1 VIRRHVAPAA
11 LLLIL
16 LSILASPA
24 AADITLNSA
33 GVVGSQTLEMLGSN
47 LDADVSEIGSGYG
60 IVEIYIHEVSPGTN
74 VSFTLS
80 RSNGDTWSGSYQYT
94 ISGVTGNV
102 TRNFGDLSASQEF
115 ISIIPIDNS
124 FWIGYASDSDANSR
138 GIALA
143 DVGSD
148 PSDALYI
155 PISYIDS
162 LPITRIQLSTDTGD
176 EIRIFAHYASASAI
190 SQHINEGS
198 TPWLDQLLEAADG
211 FLVVVLTLF
220 AAFKF
225 VFLDHFLA
233 IIVLFE
239 SITLAYA
246 ASQSNGFIPF
256 VQKFW
261 RYNEAFVFFILKF
274 MSYVMNFFYRIIQAI
289 KPI

>member
-1 VIRRHVAPAA
+1 MRRCVAPAA
-11 LLLIL
+11 LLLL
-16 LSILASPA
+16 LSILAYPA
-24 AADITLNSA
+24 SADITLNSA
-33 GVVGSQTLEMLGSN
+33 GVAGSQTLEMSGSN
-47 LDADVSEIGSGYG
+47 LDVDVSEIGLGYG

-80 RSNGDTWSGSYQYT
+80 RSNGETWSGSYQHT
-94 ISGVTGNV
+94 ISGITGNV
-102 TRNFGDLSASQEF
+102 TRHFGDLSASQEYVAV
-115 ISIIPIDNS
+115 IPVDNS
-124 FWIGYASDSDANSR
+124 FWIGYASDLDANTE

-143 DVGSD
+143 DVGSH
-148 PSDALYI
+148 PSDALYL
-155 PISYIDS
+155 PILYIDS

-190 SQHINEGS
+190 SQHINDGS
-198 TPWLDQLLEAADG
+198 TPWLDQLLEATDG
-211 FLVVVLTLF
+211 FLVIVLTLF

-261 RYNEAFVFFILKF
+261 RYNEAFIFFILKF
-274 MSYVMNFFYRIIQAI
+274 MSYIVNFFYRIIQAI